1 MSLSGVRPRLAA
13 AVLAVA
19 CASGPAQAG
28 EVADSVAAD
37 DAALSLA
44 DLQPD
49 EVAQAS
55 DWRRFIEAGLG
66 ASARR
71 GDTAMQGSRR
81 LSLDLRYEH
90 APAPG
95 LRLFLADRLDLGQP
109 SPGPGE
115 HAVNT
120 LKEAYVSW
128 QVAADAMADLGRINV
143 RNGVA
148 TGYNPTDYFREGAVR
163 APISINPVSLR
174 ENRQGSVMLR
184 AQRVW
189 DGGSLTALYSPA
201 LARESNPEGLALD
214 VGGTNARHRALLTL
228 SQRLG
233 GLSPQFL
240 ILSEEARTTRFGFNL
255 TGLLN
260 DATVAYLEWSGGRS
274 PTQLAEALEA
284 RQAAMPPCGCSTWRN
299 RVAAGLSH
307 TTADKLSLTAE
318 FQHNGAGLDGAAWSA
333 LRQGPAVV
341 YGQYRNA
348 VRIAQEM
355 PTRRALFAQ
364 ALWQDALVPRLDLG
378 VMHNLDL
385 VDRSRRLWAEA
396 RYHVDSMEYALQ
408 WVLHSGDAGSV
419 YGAVPESRGWQ
430 LLARYY
436 F

>member
-1 MSLSGVRPRLAA
+1 MSPAVWPGAVGVALAA
-13 AVLAVA
+13 LAALLVT
-19 CASGPAQAG
+19 GPARAG
-28 EVADSVAAD
+28 AVADSAAAD

-71 GDTAMQGSRR
+71 GGAAMQGSRR

-90 APAPG
+90 SPLPG
-95 LRLFLADRLDLGQP
+95 VRLFLADRLDLGLP
-109 SPGPGE
+109 PPGAGE

-128 QVAADAMADLGRINV
+128 QVAGDAMADLGRINV

-163 APISINPVSLR
+163 APVSINPASLR

-201 LARESNPEGLALD
+201 LARQSNPEGLALD
-214 VGGTNARHRALLTL
+214 VGGTNARHRALLAL

-240 ILSEEARTTRFGFNL
+240 VLHEEARSPRFGFNL

-274 PTQLAEALEA
+274 ATQLADAL
-284 RQAAMPPCGCSTWRN
+284 QAVVPPCDCSTWRN
-299 RVAAGLSH
+299 RVAAGLTH

-318 FQHNGAGLDGAAWSA
+318 FQHNGAGLDGAAWNA
-333 LRQGPAVV
+333 LRQGPAAF

-348 VRIAQEM
+348 VRITQEL
-355 PTRRALFAQ
+355 PTRRALFLQ

-385 VDRSRRLWAEA
+385 VDRSHRLWAEA
-396 RYHVDSMEYALQ
+396 RYHVDSVEYALQ
-408 WVLHSGDAGSV
+408 WVRHGGEAGSV
-419 YGAVPESRGWQ
+419 YGAVLESRGWQ
-430 LLARYY
+430 LLVRYY

>member
-1 MSLSGVRPRLAA
+1 MSRAGVCLGALALF
-13 AVLAVA
+13 VLA
-19 CASGPAQAG
+19 GPARAT
-28 EVADSVAAD
+28 DAD

-44 DLQPD
+44 DLQPA

-55 DWRRFIEAGLG
+55 DWRSFIEAGAG
-66 ASARR
+66 ASVRR
-71 GDTAMQGSRR
+71 GDGAVQGSRR
-81 LSLDLRYEH
+81 LSVDIRYEH
-90 APAPG
+90 SLAPG
-95 LRLFLADRLDLGQP
+95 TRVFVADRLDLGQP
-109 SPGPGE
+109 APGRGE

-128 QVAADAMADLGRINV
+128 QLAADAMFDLGRINV

-163 APISINPVSLR
+163 APISINPASLR

-184 AQRVW
+184 AQHLW

-214 VGGTNARHRALLTL
+214 VGATNARHRGLLAL
-228 SQRLG
+228 SQRVG
-233 GLSPQFL
+233 GLTPQLLVFH
-240 ILSEEARTTRFGFNL
+240 EEARSTRFGFNL

-274 PTQLAEALEA
+274 ATQLADAL
-284 RQAAMPPCGCSTWRN
+284 QAFMPACDCTTWRN
-299 RVAAGLSH
+299 RVSSGLTY
-307 TTADKLSLTAE
+307 TTPDKLSLTAE
-318 FQHNGAGLDGAAWSA
+318 YQHNGGGLEASAWNA
-333 LRQGPAVV
+333 LRQGPAAF

-348 VRIAQEM
+348 VRITQEM
-355 PTRRALFAQ
+355 PTRRAVFLQ

-385 VDRSRRLWAEA
+385 VDRSHRLWAEA
-396 RYHVDSMEYALQ
+396 RYHVDSVEYALQ
-408 WVLHSGDAGSV
+408 WVRHGGEAGSV